1 MIRHRYSITKL
12 IVAFIQARRTD
23 CTAGYTC

>member
-12 IVAFIQARRTD
+12 IVAFIQARRAD
-23 CTAGYTC
+23 CAGGCTC